1 MKFTVYTDGSGTTG
15 GPAGIAFVAFVV
27 DESTR
32 GDDRERA
39 TLHMERS
46 LPLENA
52 TNQQAEILAAA
63 YALYTLPEGSEILI
77 WTDSEYLKKGATE
90 WLPRWTKN
98 GWRTSTNGQVKNIG
112 HWKRLDQLL
121 DRHEHVEFGW
131 LRGHD
136 GHEHNERA
144 DKLAGEARAMALA
157 AVA

>member
-15 GPAGIAFVAFVV
+15 GPAGIAFVAF
-27 DESTR
+27 DELDVKT
-32 GDDRERA
+32 EHA
-39 TLHMERS
+39 

-52 TNQQAEILAAA
+52 TNQQAEILAAC
-63 YALYTLPEGSEILI
+63 YALYVLPENSEILI

-90 WLPRWTKN
+90 WLPRWVEN
-98 GWRTSTNGQVKNIG
+98 GWRTSANGQVKNVG

-144 DKLAGEARAMALA
+144 DELAGEARAMALE